1 MRVIFKILK
10 NIPIVVLDFM
20 FLPIW
25 KFCGIIRRKENLW
38 IFVSWFGTKYNDS
51 SRIFFEWINTN
62 HQEINAIWLSKDS
75 KIVKKIREK
84 GYKAYNTKSLKAKL
98 YTLKAKNI
106 FTTTGYDM
114 FYGFTNGANIIE
126 LWHGMTIKKILRD
139 DEFS

>member
-62 HQEINAIWLSKDS
+62 HQEINAIWLSRDS

-84 GYKAYNTKSLKAKL
+84 GYKAYNTK
-98 YTLKAKNI
+98 
-106 FTTTGYDM
+106 
-114 FYGFTNGANIIE
+114 
-126 LWHGMTIKKILRD
+126 
-139 DEFS
+139 